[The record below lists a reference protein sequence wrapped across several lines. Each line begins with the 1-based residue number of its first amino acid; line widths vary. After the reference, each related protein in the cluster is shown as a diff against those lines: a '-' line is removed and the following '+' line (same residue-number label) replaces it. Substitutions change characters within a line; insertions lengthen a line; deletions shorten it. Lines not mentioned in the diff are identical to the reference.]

1 MLHSVHAEAAVAAES
16 LTVVR
21 GDTEVLHGLSFT
33 VPRGGITG
41 LLGPSGCGKT
51 TLIRCVVGV
60 QIIESGGVDVLGA
73 PAGSAELRPRVG
85 ALDRVTSDGS
95 LGGGGTADVLVTCSV
110 ILLALGLGAAT
121 PRRRTA

>member
-1 MLHSVHAEAAVAAES
+1 MPGRRARTPLREHHAKGGAGRAAILAAHRPRMLRAVHAEPAVVADS

-21 GDTEVLHGLSFT
+21 GDKEVLHGLSFT

-51 TLIRCVVGV
+51 TLMRCVVGV

-73 PAGSAELRPRVG
+73 PAARQSCARESA
-85 ALDRVTSDGS
+85 T
-95 LGGGGTADVLVTCSV
+95 
-110 ILLALGLGAAT
+110 
-121 PRRRTA
+121 

>member
-1 MLHSVHAEAAVAAES
+1 MLHGMHAEPAVAAES

-51 TLIRCVVGV
+51 TLMRCVVGV
-60 QIIESGGVDVLGA
+60 QIIESGGVDVLGV

-85 ALDRVTSDGS
+85 YVTQAPSVFAL
-95 LGGGGTADVLVTCSV
+95 A
-110 ILLALGLGAAT
+110 LGAAT
-121 PRRRTA
+121 LRRRTA